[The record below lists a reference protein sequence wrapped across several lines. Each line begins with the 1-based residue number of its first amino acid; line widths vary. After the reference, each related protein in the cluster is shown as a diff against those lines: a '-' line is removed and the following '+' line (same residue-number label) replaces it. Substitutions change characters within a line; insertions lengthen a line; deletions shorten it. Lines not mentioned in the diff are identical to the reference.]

1 MFIRKEL
8 SLEEFR
14 AIAKKV
20 RRDIIFVEKIISKG
34 NKVEKTYIYLKF
46 LDENRNK
53 YVRVYHDKIK
63 VKNIIFSTKSDLN
76 GKQIKADIRTTK
88 KQQNVLKYLGLT

>member
-1 MFIRKEL
+1 MFIRKEF

-14 AIAKKV
+14 AIAKKL
-20 RRDIIFVEKIISKG
+20 RRNIIFVEKIISKG
-34 NKVEKTYIYLKF
+34 KTYIYVKF
-46 LDENRNK
+46 LDKNRNK

-76 GKQIKADIRTTK
+76 GKQIKADIGTTRE
-88 KQQNVLKYLGLT
+88 QRNVLKYLGLS

>member
-34 NKVEKTYIYLKF
+34 NKVKKAYIYLKF

-63 VKNIIFSTKSDLN
+63 VKNIIFNTKSDLN
-76 GKQIKADIRTTK
+76 GKQIKANSRTTK
-88 KQQNVLKYLGLT
+88 EQQNVLKYLGLS

>member
-34 NKVEKTYIYLKF
+34 NKVKKTYIYLKF

-53 YVRVYHDKIK
+53 YLRVYQNKIK
-63 VKNIIFSTKSDLN
+63 VHNLIFNSKSDLKGKQTKSDFR
-76 GKQIKADIRTTK
+76 ITK
-88 KQQNVLKYLGLT
+88 EQRNVLNYLGLS